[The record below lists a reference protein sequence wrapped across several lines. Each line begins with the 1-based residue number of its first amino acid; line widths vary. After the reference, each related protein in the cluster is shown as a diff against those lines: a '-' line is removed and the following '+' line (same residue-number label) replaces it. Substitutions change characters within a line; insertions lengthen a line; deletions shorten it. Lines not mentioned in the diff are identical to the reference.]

1 MKQDELIENEEIVVS
16 KDERLNILFWNA
28 FFQLP
33 FFGMG
38 TGNKGFVQIK
48 CKYQNCYTTNE
59 RKKLGNNDTRIDA
72 VVVHGIDKDLARLA
86 NKNVGVET
94 F

>member
-1 MKQDELIENEEIVVS
+1 MKQDEQIENEEIVVS

-28 FFQLP
+28 FFKLP

-38 TGNKGFVQIK
+38 MGNKGFVQIK

-72 VVVHGIDKDLARLA
+72 VVVHGIDEDLAKLA
-86 NKNVGVET
+86 NKNVGVDT